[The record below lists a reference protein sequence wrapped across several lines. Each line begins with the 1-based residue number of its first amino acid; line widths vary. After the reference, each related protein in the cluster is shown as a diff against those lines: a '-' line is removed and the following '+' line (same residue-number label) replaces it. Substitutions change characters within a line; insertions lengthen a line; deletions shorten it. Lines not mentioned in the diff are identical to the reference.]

1 MASQDHLFVITGGP
15 GSGKSTLIAALA
27 AAGHHV
33 MPEAGR
39 AIIREQVAIGGR
51 ALPWADR
58 AAFAALMLEREL
70 ESWRAAS
77 ALDGPVF
84 LDRGIP
90 DVIGY
95 LDLCGLP
102 VPDEAREAAEAYRYH
117 RRIFIAPHWPAIFA
131 QDAERKQSA
140 EEAEATCRT
149 MERTYRPLGYELV
162 PLPLIPVADRL
173 AFVLAH
179 VRARK
184 N

>member
-1 MASQDHLFVITGGP
+1 MKPEDHLFVITGGP

-27 AAGHHV
+27 AAGHDV

-39 AIIREQVAIGGR
+39 AIIREQVAIGGS

-77 ALDGPVF
+77 ALAGPVF

-102 VPDEAREAAEAYRYH
+102 VSDEARHAAGAHRYH
-117 RRIFIAPHWPAIFA
+117 RRVFIAPHWPAIFA

-140 EEAEATCRT
+140 EEAEATCR
-149 MERTYRPLGYELV
+149 MMARTYAGLGYETV
-162 PLPLIPVADRL
+162 PLPLAPVAERL
-173 AFVLAH
+173 AFL
-179 VRARK
+179 RAAIAQPG
-184 N
+184 